1 MSPRGRHSGHGA
13 WTNRVPTTPIVGKVN
28 ALTSLALPRVD
39 EDMRRFEP
47 LLAESIIIG
56 DPFLDQVTTHLISAG
71 GKRLRPL
78 LAIASATG
86 GEREASQDDLL
97 GGVAL
102 ELMHLASLYHDDV
115 MDEATMRRNVES
127 VNSRFGNLV
136 AIVAGDFLMARSA
149 AIAADLGTEIAGLL
163 ARTLALLTR
172 GQVSEVR
179 TAFDINRSV
188 ADYYEAIGG
197 KTAALMSSAC
207 RVGGLTAR
215 SDPGTLA
222 ALTAFGHELGIVF
235 QLRDDILDI
244 TAVDGQLGKP
254 AGQDLAEGIYTFP
267 VLVALKDPGVGDE
280 LAALLGR
287 ALDEPEREKARSLVA
302 GTEGIARSMD
312 EARRHV
318 ELAAQAASTLS
329 SRALRDGFS
338 LLATGLLDGLDEL

>member
-1 MSPRGRHSGHGA
+1 M
-13 WTNRVPTTPIVGKVN
+13 N
-28 ALTSLALPRVD
+28 ALESLAMPSVE
-39 EDMRRFEP
+39 EDMTRFEP
-47 LLAESIIIG
+47 LLAESVIIG
-56 DPFLDQVTTHLISAG
+56 DEFLDQVTTHLLTAG

-97 GGVAL
+97 GGVSL

-179 TAFDINRSV
+179 TAFDVNRTV

-197 KTAALMSSAC
+197 KTAALMAASC
-207 RVGGLTAR
+207 RVGGLTA
-215 SDPGTLA
+215 GA
-222 ALTAFGHELGIVF
+222 APDQIEALSAYGHELGVVF
-235 QLRDDILDI
+235 QLRDDILDV
-244 TAVDGQLGKP
+244 TATDGQLGKP
-254 AGQDLAEGIYTFP
+254 AGQDLAEGIYTLP
-267 VLVALKDPGVGDE
+267 VLVALEDSVIGPE
-280 LAALLGR
+280 LAEILGQP
-287 ALDEPEREKARSLVA
+287 LDEPEREKARALVEA
-302 GTEGIARSMD
+302 SEGIAATVAEAHRFAE
-312 EARRHV
+312 EAR
-318 ELAAQAASTLS
+318 AASE
-329 SRALRDGFS
+329 ALPSASLAKGLVALGS
-338 LLATGLLDGLDEL
+338 LLLEDLPG

>member
-1 MSPRGRHSGHGA
+1 MD
-13 WTNRVPTTPIVGKVN
+13 RVNP
-28 ALTSLALPRVD
+28 LATLSMPLLD

-56 DPFLDQVTTHLISAG
+56 DPFLDEVTTHLLAAG

-86 GEREASQDDLL
+86 GDHEGTQDELL
-97 GGVAL
+97 GGVSL

-149 AIAADLGTEIAGLL
+149 AIAADLGTPVASLL

-179 TAFDINRSV
+179 TAFDVNRTMD
-188 ADYYEAIGG
+188 DYYEAITG
-197 KTAALMSSAC
+197 KTAALMASSC
-207 RVGGLTAR
+207 RVG
-215 SDPGTLA
+215 
-222 ALTAFGHELGIVF
+222 ALTSGASDERTEALDAYGEAIGLVF

-254 AGQDLAEGIYTFP
+254 AGQDLAEGIYTHP
-267 VLVALKDPGVGDE
+267 VLVALADPTIGPRLSEILGTPLDDDQRESARLLVAESDGIAASMA
-280 LAALLGR
+280 AALGHV
-287 ALDEPEREKARSLVA
+287 DEAVAATDGFGSAMLKQGFTDLARSLLVGLPEA
-302 GTEGIARSMD
+302 GAARPPESGG
-312 EARRHV
+312 RTR
-318 ELAAQAASTLS
+318 
-329 SRALRDGFS
+329 
-338 LLATGLLDGLDEL
+338 

>member
-1 MSPRGRHSGHGA
+1 MP
-13 WTNRVPTTPIVGKVN
+13 
-28 ALTSLALPRVD
+28 LLD

-56 DPFLDQVTTHLISAG
+56 DPFLDEVTTHLLAAG

-86 GEREASQDDLL
+86 GQHEGTQDDLL
-97 GGVAL
+97 GGISL

-149 AIAADLGTEIAGLL
+149 AIAADLGTEVAGLL

-179 TAFDINRSV
+179 TAFDVHRTID
-188 ADYYEAIGG
+188 DYYEAIGG
-197 KTAALMSSAC
+197 KTAALMASAC
-207 RVGGLTAR
+207 RVGALTSSADEAER
-215 SDPGTLA
+215 E
-222 ALTAFGHELGIVF
+222 ALTAYGHALGLVF
-235 QLRDDILDI
+235 QVRDDILDV

-254 AGQDLAEGIYTFP
+254 AGQDLAEGIYTYP
-267 VLVALKDPGVGDE
+267 VLVALQDPVAGAPLGE
-280 LAALLGR
+280 LLGR
-287 ALDEPEREKARSLVA
+287 PLDEDERERARSLVVSTDAVAATLEVARKHVGEA
-302 GTEGIARSMD
+302 GA
-312 EARRHV
+312 AAA
-318 ELAAQAASTLS
+318 ELQLS
-329 SRALRDGFS
+329 LIHI
-338 LLATGLLDGLDEL
+338 